1 MGHLRGFKIIY
12 KGRVSLLILGPTLT
26 SWMGEE
32 GKKKRSPGGDHQQPV
47 VVLEYSKVF
56 WQIR

>member
-32 GKKKRSPGGDHQQPV
+32 GKKREVLV
-47 VVLEYSKVF
+47 VITSS
-56 WQIR
+56 Q